1 MQPYKLR
8 TYFGDSTD
16 NFPQEYHLPE
26 YLPLFKE
33 LAECLGVPSLIC
45 SDQQHKTDVLVVVDA
60 APGVRVG
67 PEENDIVMTNQ
78 PNVAVG
84 VMTGDCLPLLLHD
97 PVNHAVAAVHAG
109 WRGTVAMVA
118 QKAVEA
124 MHKNYGTL
132 ANDLKVYVGPCA
144 KICCYEVGAELI
156 DVVEKTPYARV
167 SLYEWEDKV
176 CFDIVQFNLQ
186 VLRSIGL
193 PIRAIHR
200 NENDCTICTPQYCSH
215 RRQKEKAGRQINL
228 IWMEK

>member
-1 MQPYKLR
+1 MQPYKLH

-16 NFPQEYHLPE
+16 NFPQEYYLPE
-26 YLPLFKE
+26 YLSLFQG
-33 LAECLGVPSLIC
+33 LAQRLGVTSLIC
-45 SDQQHKTDVLVVVDA
+45 SDQQHKTDVLVVTDQTL
-60 APGVRVG
+60 GVKVG

-109 WRGTVAMVA
+109 WRGSVAMVA

-124 MHKNYGTL
+124 MRKNYGTVS
-132 ANDLKVYVGPCA
+132 ADLKVYVGPCA
-144 KICCYEVGAELI
+144 KICCYEVGPELI
-156 DVVEKTPYARV
+156 EAVQKTPYARV

-176 CFDIVQFNLQ
+176 CFDLVQFNLQ
-186 VLRSIGL
+186 ALRAVGVPLS
-193 PIRAIHR
+193 ASYR
-200 NENDCTICTPQYCSH
+200 NQNDCTMCNPQYCSH
-215 RRQKEKAGRQINL
+215 RRQKEQSGRQINL